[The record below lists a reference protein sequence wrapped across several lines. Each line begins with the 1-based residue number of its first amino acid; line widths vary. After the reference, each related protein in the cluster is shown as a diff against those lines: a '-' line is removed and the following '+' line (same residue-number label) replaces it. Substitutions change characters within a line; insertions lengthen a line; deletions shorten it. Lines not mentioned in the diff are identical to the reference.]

1 MDIPYRFEKSLDINV
16 IRENYQE
23 LLEAGEYSGE
33 QVSIAG
39 RLMLNRSQGKL
50 FFGSLEDF
58 SGSIQLFAMS
68 NSTDNFDQLKKLSL
82 GDWIGVKGEIMRT
95 KRGELSVSV
104 SSFEILALAKLD
116 FGDKF
121 HGVQDIDLRY
131 RQREVDLWANR
142 DSRNIF
148 IARSNILLKIRQ
160 FLHEKGFME
169 VETPVLQT
177 IFGGAHATP
186 FTTHHKT
193 LDMDLFLR
201 VAPELYLKRLVVG
214 GFEKVFEIGR
224 VFRNEGLSPRHNPEF
239 TLLELYQAY
248 ADYNDLILL
257 TEELISEL
265 VEETLTSAKIHYLG
279 FDIDLTPPF
288 RKASLEELVKEVT
301 GYEVGPHIPVKSLQ
315 ATADKLGVPYEP
327 SFGPG
332 KLTLEIYEKTTEAT
346 LINPT
351 FVMDYPKEVS
361 PLARTHRDDSLK
373 VERFEL
379 IIAGRELANAFSEL
393 IDPEDQKSRFLN
405 QVKERQLGDG
415 EAMDFDEDYIRAL
428 EHGLPPTAGIG
439 IGIERLVMLLTGAPS
454 IRDVIFF
461 PTMRP
466 QPGGP
471 S

>member
-1 MDIPYRFEKSLDINV
+1 MDIPYRFDKSLDIDV
-16 IRENYQE
+16 INEKYKE
-23 LLEAGEYSGE
+23 LLEAGENSGE
-33 QVSIAG
+33 HVSIAG

-50 FFGSLEDF
+50 FFGSLEDS
-58 SGSIQLFAMS
+58 SGSIQLFAIS
-68 NSTDNFDQLKKLSL
+68 SSTENFDQLKKLSL

-95 KRGELSVSV
+95 KRGELSVKV

-121 HGVQDIDLRY
+121 HGIQDIDLRY

-148 IARSNILLKIRQ
+148 ITRSKILFKIRQ

-169 VETPVLQT
+169 VETPVFQT

-193 LDMDLFLR
+193 LNMDLFLR

-257 TEELISEL
+257 TEELISAL
-265 VEETLTSAKIHYLG
+265 VKETLTSNIINYLD

-288 RKASLEELVKEVT
+288 AKRICK
-301 GYEVGPHIPVKSLQ
+301 
-315 ATADKLGVPYEP
+315 
-327 SFGPG
+327 
-332 KLTLEIYEKTTEAT
+332 
-346 LINPT
+346 
-351 FVMDYPKEVS
+351 
-361 PLARTHRDDSLK
+361 
-373 VERFEL
+373 
-379 IIAGRELANAFSEL
+379 FSTC
-393 IDPEDQKSRFLN
+393 N
-405 QVKERQLGDG
+405 N
-415 EAMDFDEDYIRAL
+415 
-428 EHGLPPTAGIG
+428 
-439 IGIERLVMLLTGAPS
+439 
-454 IRDVIFF
+454 
-461 PTMRP
+461 
-466 QPGGP
+466 
-471 S
+471 